1 MRTKIGWTI
10 AVLLVIGLAA
20 TAFAQPMRGSGKMP
34 HAAGPKAGKGWM
46 GITPPLTAEQKEKIA
61 VMRIDHQKGTIDL
74 RADLQKKELDLRTL
88 MMAEKPNE
96 KKIHAVI
103 EEMGALK
110 TQLQKQRVSHGLKVR
125 ELLTPE
131 QRASWKARGFGL
143 DGRHGKRHP
152 RHRQGQG
159 PIWDMGPHWE

>member
-10 AVLLVIGLAA
+10 AALLVIGLVA
-20 TAFAQPMRGSGKMP
+20 TAFAQPMRGRGKLP
-34 HAAGPKAGKGWM
+34 HDAGPETGKGWM
-46 GITPPLTAEQKEKIA
+46 GITPPLTTEQKEKIA

-74 RADLQKKELDLRTL
+74 RADLQKKRLDLRTL
-88 MMAEKPNE
+88 MMATSPNE
-96 KKIHAVI
+96 KKINAVI

-110 TQLQKQRVSHGLKVR
+110 TQLQKQRVSHLLKVR

-143 DGRHGKRHP
+143 DGRHGKHHP
-152 RHRQGQG
+152 RRGQG
-159 PIWDMGPHWE
+159 PDWDMGPHCE

>member
-1 MRTKIGWTI
+1 MRTKIGLAI
-10 AVLLVIGLAA
+10 AVLLVMGIVA
-20 TAFAQPMRGSGKMP
+20 TAFAQPMRGRGKLP
-34 HAAGPKAGKGWM
+34 HAAGPEAGKDWM
-46 GITPPLTAEQKEKIA
+46 GITPPLTTEQTEKIST
-61 VMRIDHQKGTIDL
+61 MRIDHQKGTIDL
-74 RADLQKKELDLRTL
+74 RADLQKKQLDLRTL
-88 MMAEKPNE
+88 MMAAKPNE

-152 RHRQGQG
+152 RRGQG
-159 PIWDMGPHWE
+159 PGRDMGPHWE

>member
-10 AVLLVIGLAA
+10 AVLLVIGIAA
-20 TAFAQPMRGSGKMP
+20 TAFAQPMRGRGKLP
-34 HAAGPKAGKGWM
+34 HAVGPEAGKGWM
-46 GITPPLTAEQKEKIA
+46 GITPPLTTEQMEKITA
-61 VMRIDHQKGTIDL
+61 MRIDHQKGTIDL

-96 KKIHAVI
+96 QKIHAVI

-110 TQLQKQRVSHGLKVR
+110 TQLQKQRVSHLLKVR

-131 QRASWKARGFGL
+131 QRVSWKARGFGL
-143 DGRHGKRHP
+143 DGRHAKRHP
-152 RHRQGQG
+152 RLGQG
-159 PIWDMGPHWE
+159 PDWDMGPRWE

>member
-1 MRTKIGWTI
+1 MRAKIGLVFV
-10 AVLLVIGLAA
+10 ALLVIGIAA
-20 TAFAQPMRGSGKMP
+20 TAFAQPMRGRGKLP
-34 HAAGPKAGKGWM
+34 HAAGPEAGKGWM
-46 GITPPLTAEQKEKIA
+46 DITPPLTTEQKEKIA
-61 VMRIDHQKGTIDL
+61 AMRIDHQKGTIDL
-74 RADLQKKELDLRTL
+74 RADLQRKQLDLRTL
-88 MMAEKPNE
+88 MMVEKPNE
-96 KKIHAVI
+96 QKIHAVI

-152 RHRQGQG
+152 RHGHG
-159 PIWDMGPHWE
+159 PGPHWDMGPRWE